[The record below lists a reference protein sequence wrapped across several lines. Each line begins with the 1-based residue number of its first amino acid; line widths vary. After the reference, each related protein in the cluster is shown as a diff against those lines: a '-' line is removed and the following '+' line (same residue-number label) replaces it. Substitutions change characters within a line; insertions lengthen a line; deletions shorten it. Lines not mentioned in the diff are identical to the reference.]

1 MQRTARLAAC
11 CAPDCRVPGCD
22 RVAVCAVL
30 ERGLSDE
37 QKQAERVAV
46 RSSPD
51 FATIL
56 DFLQASSLVTCDPV
70 IIYSAAASLAGPAQP
85 GC

>member
-1 MQRTARLAAC
+1 MSSC
-11 CAPDCRVPGCD
+11 DCV
-22 RVAVCAVL
+22 VLCAVL

-37 QKQAERVAV
+37 QKQAERMAV

-56 DFLQASSLVTCDPV
+56 DFLQVSSLVSCDPV
-70 IIYSAAASLAGPAQP
+70 MI
-85 GC
+85 

>member
-1 MQRTARLAAC
+1 MYQAVTAWL
-11 CAPDCRVPGCD
+11 
-22 RVAVCAVL
+22 CAVL

-46 RSSPD
+46 RSSSD

-56 DFLQASSLVTCDPV
+56 DFLQVSSL
-70 IIYSAAASLAGPAQP
+70 IL
-85 GC
+85 